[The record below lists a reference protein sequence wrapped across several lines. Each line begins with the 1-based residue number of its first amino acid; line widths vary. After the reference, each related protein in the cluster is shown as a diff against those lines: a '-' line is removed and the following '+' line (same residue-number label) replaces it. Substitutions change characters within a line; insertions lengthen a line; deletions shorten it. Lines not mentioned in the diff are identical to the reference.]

1 MRNFFYQLSSATARF
16 MYGRNGGDQ
25 LNVALLVVYLA
36 MCLLQAAFT
45 QNHSVSMALHLLT
58 LAVAAVVLFRMF
70 SRNLEKRRGENARF
84 LECTAIC
91 RVPAGKGKIE
101 ITCPKCGQKIIGKS

>member
-70 SRNLEKRRGENARF
+70 SRNLEKRRGFRHTPKHILARPYRR
-84 LECTAIC
+84 C
-91 RVPAGKGKIE
+91 RDRK
-101 ITCPKCGQKIIGKS
+101 

>member
-45 QNHSVSMALHLLT
+45 AYPWP
-58 LAVAAVVLFRMF
+58 
-70 SRNLEKRRGENARF
+70 
-84 LECTAIC
+84 CIC
-91 RVPAGKGKIE
+91 
-101 ITCPKCGQKIIGKS
+101 